1 MTASLST
8 PAFAD
13 RQTPGLVAAL
23 TAILFIAGCG
33 GEPPPRLVPVTG
45 KVMMDGKPL
54 TAGSVSFHPDA
65 GNSYQKDSPSSLL
78 QVDGSFKMATYPFG
92 EGVAP
97 GKYKVTVSAELANRV
112 SKPQFGRV
120 DKTPWSIEV
129 PESGLADHIFE
140 VK

>member
-1 MTASLST
+1 M
-8 PAFAD
+8 
-13 RQTPGLVAAL
+13 AAMP
-23 TAILFIAGCG
+23 FVMGCA
-33 GEPPPRLVPVTG
+33 GEPPPKLVPVTG

-54 TAGSVSFHPDA
+54 TAGSISFHPDTS
-65 GNSYQKDSPSSLL
+65 NSFQKDNPSSVL

-92 EGVAP
+92 EGVSP

-112 SKPQFGRV
+112 KKPQFGRV

-129 PESGLADHIFE
+129 PESGVTDHTFE